1 MREKAK
7 LFRALLLEP
16 LELRAVFSADGLV
29 VWQCV
34 QPSSDVEYAQ
44 LHLPHTDHTL
54 ATGDIVLSN
63 DLQAGIQA
71 GHRSRGPSQ
80 HKHVFDIEFDMPLPP
95 AEGEGR
101 PHDDAAR
108 FNFNPLHANPPTRIP
123 NVPSEPGIVIV
134 VDALPNPSVFS
145 PPREVIGGNIPRIP
159 ADSGSLTNVT
169 SRHTN
174 TNFAENSST
183 SSMTINRVPTADTRN
198 FTVGTPAVLTSIS
211 VTQANLAIQNPPAMS
226 VGTATFDFST
236 RLGSNNFRS
245 TAIDLSHQRT
255 DEFHF
260 TKPLSLS
267 RDSVIDPALL
277 ERASGVASLESLLS
291 DLAENHR
298 RQRTQNGFDA
308 NQPDARSGQN
318 WRPEHNAA
326 SVEIAFA
333 EGGMIALALNRDIAF
348 AELEDNSEVARQE
361 RRAWVAN
368 VGIYRAFENG
378 AVAVTEHTGLTNRTS
393 PKSESQSIQV
403 DWPEVESEIASTP
416 LHPLLASTSAALGLV
431 IFGLRRIRKSVPL
444 MYTSRKP

>member
-16 LELRAVFSADGLV
+16 LELRAVFSADGLD

-34 QPSSDVEYAQ
+34 QHSSDVEYAQ
-44 LHLPHTDHTL
+44 LHLPLTDHAL
-54 ATGDIVLSN
+54 ATGDIDRSH

-101 PHDDAAR
+101 PHDDTAR

-123 NVPSEPGIVIV
+123 NLPSEPGIVIV
-134 VDALPNPSVFS
+134 VDALPNPIVFS

-174 TNFAENSST
+174 IAENSST

-198 FTVGTPAVLTSIS
+198 STVGTPAVLTSIS
-211 VTQANLAIQNPPAMS
+211 VTQANLAIQNLPAMS

-236 RLGSNNFRS
+236 RLGSNNVRS

-267 RDSVIDPALL
+267 RDSVIDPALI

-318 WRPEHNAA
+318 WRPEHNATP
-326 SVEIAFA
+326 VEIAFA

-348 AELEDNSEVARQE
+348 AELEDTSEVARQE

-378 AVAVTEHTGLTNRTS
+378 AVAVTEHAGLTNRTS

-403 DWPEVESEIASTP
+403 DWPEVESELASTP

-431 IFGLRRIRKSVPL
+431 MFGLRRIRKSVPL